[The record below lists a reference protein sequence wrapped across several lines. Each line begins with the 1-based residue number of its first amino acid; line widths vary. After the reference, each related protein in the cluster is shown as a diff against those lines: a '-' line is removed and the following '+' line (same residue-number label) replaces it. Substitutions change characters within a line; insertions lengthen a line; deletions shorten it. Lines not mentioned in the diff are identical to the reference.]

1 MAQLYE
7 VKDLHDD
14 CLKYYA
20 KLSKVD
26 SCCDVTTFCSDRLH
40 MAKNLCDVTT
50 PPLWKGASY

>member
-20 KLSKVD
+20 KLSKEVNG
-26 SCCDVTTFCSDRLH
+26 
-40 MAKNLCDVTT
+40 MN
-50 PPLWKGASY
+50 